1 MTCTDNCGYYW
12 KEEDDAFPRCHFE
25 GPDGWAPCEQE
36 DEYYDDEAEN
46 DSIYYDVEVEYE

>member
-12 KEEDDAFPRCHFE
+12 KEEGEAFPRCHFE
-25 GPDGWAPCEQE
+25 GPDGWAPCEQG